1 MTKLTNFLE
10 HKEKN
15 FLKAQSMVSD
25 NQSLIMI
32 KVNYPSMSKLN
43 GFTMFVFYEC
53 VNALKLV
60 DIEITYS
67 QHGIV
72 GIMTSEE
79 DPIVLKQRFVAFENT
94 HALGR
99 LIDIDVLTKHK
110 MIGRNDINE
119 PLRRCYLCENIAHV
133 CIVNQTHTT
142 LEVQQAFIDRV
153 IDYCKFDKEKTAA
166 LAMYCECA
174 TTPSFGRVTPYT
186 NGIHKDMDIS
196 TFIVSI
202 QSIAPYFNKLSDI
215 DPSLSDKQYFI
226 ALRNL
231 GMCMEKAMLKATN
244 NINTHKGFI
253 FLALMLFGAY
263 HKYPNQA
270 LQTSINQLA
279 LFLKEDFSLQP
290 TTAGLKWSKKA
301 DIKSI
306 RHHALEGFSE
316 IIKTQNTLHKN
327 MKVYEDIN
335 DAFASTLLT
344 CMSFVDDTTI
354 LKRAGLSTLRS
365 LKQKA
370 SIISQD
376 KEKWEAFSKECI
388 ALNISPGG
396 SADVLALLVILRVF
410 FYDKDEETIWK

>member
-1 MTKLTNFLE
+1 MTKLTNFLAQ
-10 HKEKN
+10 KEKN
-15 FLKAQSMVSD
+15 FYKAQAMVSD
-25 NQSLIMI
+25 NQSVLMF
-32 KVNYPSMSKLN
+32 KVNYPSLSKLN

-53 VNALKLV
+53 IHALALT
-60 DIEITYS
+60 DIDITYS
-67 QHGIV
+67 HHGIV
-72 GIMTSEE
+72 GMVSTEE
-79 DPIVLKQRFVAFENT
+79 DPILLKQKMVNFENT
-94 HALGR
+94 HPCGR

-110 MIGRNDINE
+110 MIGRIDINE

-133 CIVNQTHTT
+133 CIANQTHTT

-153 IDYCKFDKEKTAA
+153 IDYCKLDKEKTAA

-196 TFIVSI
+196 TFIISI
-202 QSIAPYFNKLSDI
+202 QSIAPYFNKVNDI

-231 GMCMEKAMLKATN
+231 GVCMEKAMLKATN

-263 HKYPNQA
+263 HKYPKQP
-270 LQTSINQLA
+270 LQTSIKQLA

-306 RHHALEGFSE
+306 RHHALDGFSE
-316 IIKTQNTLHKN
+316 IIKTQEILHKN

-396 SADVLALLVILRVF
+396 SADVLALLVILCVF